1 MTEILSDV
9 KGEFQ
14 AIIASIP
21 FSFDSG
27 ELETFLFL
35 EKMSLLPRDSGAS
48 NKTCCWGFWQFAF
61 LIIQEFNWYR
71 GLHQVCWK

>member
-27 ELETFLFL
+27 ELESFLFL
-35 EKMSLLPRDSGAS
+35 EKTSLLPRDSGAS
-48 NKTCCWGFWQFAF
+48 NKTCC
-61 LIIQEFNWYR
+61 
-71 GLHQVCWK
+71 